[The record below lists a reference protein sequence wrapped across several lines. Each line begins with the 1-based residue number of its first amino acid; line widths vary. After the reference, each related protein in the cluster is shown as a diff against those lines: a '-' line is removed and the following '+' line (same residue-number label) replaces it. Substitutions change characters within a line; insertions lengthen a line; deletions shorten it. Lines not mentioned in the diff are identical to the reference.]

1 MLRLLAA
8 LFACVAIVALVA
20 AGGIALAF
28 SYYGR
33 QLPDHSELASYE
45 PPVTSR
51 VYAGNGRLLAEYAT
65 EKRVFVPI
73 DAIPKSVIAAFL
85 ATEDK
90 NFYLHSGI
98 DYFGVLRA
106 VITNVR
112 HYGSD
117 RRPVGASTITQ
128 QVAKN
133 FLIGNELSLERKIK
147 EAMLALQIDRAYSK
161 DRILELYLNEI
172 FLGYGSYGVAA
183 AALNYFNKAL
193 DELSV
198 EEIAF
203 LAALPKAPNNYD
215 PARHPAAARA
225 RRDWVLGRMQEEGY
239 IGAEEA
245 ARAKAAALV
254 VYPREATERL
264 AAGFFAEEVRRD
276 VARSQGEKKLYGG
289 GLAVRATVDPELQDL
304 AERVLGQGLE
314 VYDRRHGWRG
324 PLARIAPDGN
334 GRLPADWSARLAE
347 VPPPPGLPG
356 SWRLAVVLGLNK
368 AGAEIGFVDGE
379 TGSVPFAQ
387 LAWARPW
394 MEGQAVGAKPR
405 TAADVLALGDVVAV
419 EPVDLA
425 AEKTARQPVDFAL
438 KQLPAVDGALVAM
451 DPHTGRV
458 LAMAGGFSHARSQFN
473 RATQANRQTGS
484 AFKPIVYLCAM
495 EHGMTPA
502 SIVLDAPFVLDQGPG
517 LPPWN
522 PSNYSER
529 YYGPTTL
536 RVGLEQSRNVMT
548 VRLAQAI
555 GMPAVADCARR
566 LKVFE
571 NPPPELS
578 YALSYAL
585 GAGETTLMR
594 LTTAFAMLVN
604 GGKSITPTLIDRI
617 QDRYGKTIYR
627 HDQRPC
633 LECRPD
639 AWGEQPVPEIPDIR
653 EEVTDPASA
662 YQVVSL
668 MEGVVQR
675 GTGKVVS
682 EVGKPLAG
690 KTGTTNDSRDA
701 WFVGFSPDLAV
712 GVFIGFDEP
721 TPLGRSETGATVAA
735 PVFRDFM
742 KEALADKPAI
752 PFRIPPDIRLVR
764 VNPETGQ
771 LARAGDRAV
780 IFEAFKPGTAPLAAR
795 DQAPTA
801 SGEGRLL
808 TGTGG
813 LY

>member
-1 MLRLLAA
+1 
-8 LFACVAIVALVA
+8 
-20 AGGIALAF
+20 
-28 SYYGR
+28 
-33 QLPDHSELASYE
+33 
-45 PPVTSR
+45 
-51 VYAGNGRLLAEYAT
+51 
-65 EKRVFVPI
+65 
-73 DAIPKSVIAAFL
+73 
-85 ATEDK
+85 
-90 NFYLHSGI
+90 
-98 DYFGVLRA
+98 
-106 VITNVR
+106 
-112 HYGSD
+112 
-117 RRPVGASTITQ
+117 
-128 QVAKN
+128 
-133 FLIGNELSLERKIK
+133 
-147 EAMLALQIDRAYSK
+147 
-161 DRILELYLNEI
+161 
-172 FLGYGSYGVAA
+172 
-183 AALNYFNKAL
+183 
-193 DELSV
+193 
-198 EEIAF
+198 
-203 LAALPKAPNNYD
+203 
-215 PARHPAAARA
+215 
-225 RRDWVLGRMQEEGY
+225 
-239 IGAEEA
+239 
-245 ARAKAAALV
+245 
-254 VYPREATERL
+254 
-264 AAGFFAEEVRRD
+264 
-276 VARSQGEKKLYGG
+276 
-289 GLAVRATVDPELQDL
+289 LAVRATVDPATQAL
-304 AERVLGQGLE
+304 AERVLGEGLE
-314 VYDRRHGWRG
+314 AYDRRHGWRG
-324 PLARIAPDGN
+324 PLARIAPDAG
-334 GRLPADWSARLAE
+334 GRLPADWSTRLAE

-356 SWRLAVVLGLNK
+356 SWRLAVVVGLNK
-368 AGAEIGFVDGE
+368 SAAEIGFVDGE

-394 MEGQAVGAKPR
+394 LEGQAVGARPR
-405 TAADVLALGDVVAV
+405 MAADVLAVGDVVAV
-419 EPVDLA
+419 EPVDPA
-425 AEKTARQPVDFAL
+425 AEKAARQPVDFEL

-495 EHGMTPA
+495 ENGMTPA

-555 GMPAVADCARR
+555 GMPAVSDCARR
-566 LKVFE
+566 LNVFE

-585 GAGETTLMR
+585 GAGETTLLR
-594 LTTAFAMLVN
+594 LTTSFAMLVN
-604 GGKSITPTLIDRI
+604 GGMSITPTLIDRI

-633 LECRPD
+633 PDCRIEV
-639 AWGEQPVPEIPDIR
+639 WGEQPVPAIPDIR
-653 EEVTDPASA
+653 EAVTDPASA
-662 YQVVSL
+662 YQVVSM
-668 MEGVVQR
+668 MEGAVQR

-682 EVGKPLAG
+682 DVGKPLAG
-690 KTGTTNDSRDA
+690 KTGTTNESRDA

-721 TPLGRSETGATVAA
+721 TPLGRSEAGATVAA

-742 KEALADKPAI
+742 QEALADKPAI

-780 IFEAFKPGTAPLAAR
+780 IFEAFKPGTAPVAAR

-801 SGEGRLL
+801 GGQGRLL

>member
-1 MLRLLAA
+1 MLRLSAA

-20 AGGIALAF
+20 VGGIALVF
-28 SYYGR
+28 GHYGR
-33 QLPDHSELASYE
+33 QLPDHSELARHE
-45 PPVTSR
+45 PAIASR
-51 VYAGNGRLLAEYAT
+51 VYAGSGRLLAEYAAQ
-65 EKRVFVPI
+65 KRVFVPI
-73 DAIPKSVIAAFL
+73 DAIPKPVIAAFL
-85 ATEDK
+85 AAEDK

-98 DYFGVLRA
+98 DYAGVVRA
-106 VITNVR
+106 VITNIR
-112 HYGSD
+112 QYGTD

-133 FLIGNELSLERKIK
+133 FLIGNELSFERKIK
-147 EAMLALQIDRAYSK
+147 EAILARQIDRAYSK

-193 DELSV
+193 DELSI

-215 PARHPAAARA
+215 PAKYPAAAKG
-225 RRDWVLGRMQEEGY
+225 RRDWVLQRMQEEGY
-239 IGAEEA
+239 IGAEEV
-245 ARAKAAALV
+245 ARAQAAPLV
-254 VYPREATERL
+254 VHPREATERL
-264 AAGFFAEEVRRD
+264 AAGYFAEEVRRD
-276 VARSQGEKKLYGG
+276 VLRTQGEDKLYRG
-289 GLAVRATVDPELQDL
+289 GLAVRATVDPAMQAL
-304 AERVLGQGLE
+304 AERVLGEGLE

-324 PLARIAPDGN
+324 PLARISPDAG
-334 GRLPADWSARLAE
+334 GRLPADWSTRLAE

-356 SWRLAVVLGLNK
+356 SWRLAVVVGLNK

-379 TGSVPFAQ
+379 TGTVPFAQ

-394 MEGQAVGAKPR
+394 LEGQAVGARPR
-405 TAADVLALGDVVAV
+405 TPADVLAVGDVVAV
-419 EPVDLA
+419 EPLDPA
-425 AEKTARQPVDFAL
+425 AEKSRKAVDFAL

-458 LAMAGGFSHARSQFN
+458 LAMAGGFSHDRSQFN
-473 RATQANRQTGS
+473 RATQAYRQTGS

-495 EHGMTPA
+495 ERGMTPA

-517 LPPWN
+517 LPPWS

-548 VRLAQAI
+548 VRLAQSM
-555 GMPAVADCARR
+555 GMPAVADCAER

-571 NPPPELS
+571 TPPAELS

-585 GAGETTLMR
+585 GAGETTLLR
-594 LTTAFAMLVN
+594 LTSAFAMLVN
-604 GGKSITPTLIDRI
+604 GGKAITPTLIDRI
-617 QDRYGKTIYR
+617 QDRYGRTIYR
-627 HDQRPC
+627 HDRRPC
-633 LECRPD
+633 PECLVE
-639 AWGEQPVPEIPDIR
+639 AWEEQPVPVIPDVR
-653 EEVTDPASA
+653 EAVTDPASA
-662 YQVVSL
+662 YQVVSML
-668 MEGVVQR
+668 EGAVLR

-690 KTGTTNDSRDA
+690 KTGTTNESRDA

-721 TPLGRSETGATVAA
+721 TPLGRAEAGASVAA

-742 KEALADKPAI
+742 KAALADRPAV

-771 LARAGDRAV
+771 LAQAGDRSV
-780 IFEAFKPGTAPLAAR
+780 IFEAFKPGTAPVAAR
-795 DQAPTA
+795 DEAPA
-801 SGEGRLL
+801 AGGQGRLL

>member
-1 MLRLLAA
+1 MFRLLAA

-20 AGGIALAF
+20 AGGAVFVF
-28 SYYGR
+28 SHYGR

-45 PPVTSR
+45 PPTTSR
-51 VYAGNGRLLAEYAT
+51 VYAGNGRLLAEYAS

-73 DAIPKSVIAAFL
+73 DAIPKPVIAAFL
-85 ATEDK
+85 AAEDK

-98 DYFGVLRA
+98 DYFGVIRA

-147 EAMLALQIDRAYSK
+147 EAMLAVQIDRAYSK

-193 DELSV
+193 DELSI

-215 PARHPAAARA
+215 PARHPAAAKA
-225 RRDWVLGRMQEEGY
+225 RRDWVLGRMQAEGF
-239 IGAEEA
+239 IAAEEA
-245 ARAKAAALV
+245 TRAKAAPLM

-264 AAGFFAEEVRRD
+264 AAGYFAEEVRRD
-276 VARSQGEKKLYGG
+276 VLRTQGEENLYEG
-289 GLAVRATVDPELQDL
+289 GLAVRATVDPAMQAL
-304 AERVLGQGLE
+304 AERVLGEGLE
-314 VYDRRHGWRG
+314 IYDRRHGWRG
-324 PLARIAPDGN
+324 PLARISRDAG
-334 GRLPADWSARLAE
+334 GRLPADWSTRLAE
-347 VPPPPGLPG
+347 VPPPAGLPG
-356 SWRLAVVLGLNK
+356 SWRLAVVVGLNK
-368 AGAEIGFVDGE
+368 GGAEIGFVDGE
-379 TGSVPFAQ
+379 TGTVPFAQ
-387 LAWARPW
+387 LVWARPSLK
-394 MEGQAVGAKPR
+394 GQAVGARPR
-405 TAADVLALGDVVAV
+405 NAADVLAVGDVVAV
-419 EPVDLA
+419 EPLDPA
-425 AEKTARQPVDFAL
+425 AEKSAQAVDFAL

-555 GMPAVADCARR
+555 GMPAVADCAGR

-585 GAGETTLMR
+585 GAGETTLLR

-627 HDQRPC
+627 HDPRPC
-633 LECRPD
+633 PECRVE
-639 AWGEQPVPEIPDIR
+639 AWEEQPVPAIPDVR
-653 EEVTDPASA
+653 DAVTDPASA
-662 YQVVSL
+662 YQVVSML
-668 MEGVVQR
+668 EGAVQR
-675 GTGKVVS
+675 GTGRVVS

-721 TPLGRSETGATVAA
+721 TPLGQNEAGATVAA

-742 KEALADKPAI
+742 KEALADRPAT

-771 LARAGDRAV
+771 LARAGDRSV
-780 IFEAFKPGTAPLAAR
+780 IFEAFKPGTAPVAAR

-801 SGEGRLL
+801 SGQGGLL